1 MDSKYPGWIA
11 SLLRPQV
18 MQTAFYASQ
27 IMQAFNANTA
37 IPVKHSS
44 YINSVDVKYQ
54 NNRGIGQLIH

>member
-44 YINSVDVKYQ
+44 YIN
-54 NNRGIGQLIH
+54 